1 MADADAALAHLGRA
15 TIAGRGLGAY
25 IGLLLAGGRPQQVRG
40 AILLDGPGLAG
51 GGSSSKNPYIPVV
64 DTAQPAPP
72 DPFAIAD
79 LATDARPPTYASNYA
94 MLAVQRSELERPVAV
109 CTRELPDW
117 LTATMSLLSLERMTL
132 ADALQDYAAPC
143 A

>member
-1 MADADAALAHLGRA
+1 
-15 TIAGRGLGAY
+15 
-25 IGLLLAGGRPQQVRG
+25 
-40 AILLDGPGLAG
+40 
-51 GGSSSKNPYIPVV
+51 
-64 DTAQPAPP
+64 
-72 DPFAIAD
+72 
-79 LATDARPPTYASNYA
+79 
-94 MLAVQRSELERPVAV
+94 VQRSELERPVAV